1 MGTLVA
7 IVGPTAVGKSKLAL
21 HLAQSFVGEI
31 VSSDSCQVYRH
42 MDIGTAKPSQEER
55 GLVLHHLIDIVD
67 PDESFDLAMYQK
79 LAYQAID
86 DIHSR
91 GKLAIL
97 VGGSGLYVR
106 AVLGGYR
113 IPDAPPDY
121 ELRQTLEEKAKTE
134 GADALFGEL
143 QELDPAAAKSIDPKN
158 IRRVI
163 RAIEVHRITGQ
174 PYSELTKAE
183 PPKYDILTIGLT
195 IDRDKLYK
203 KIDDRVDRMMEMGLV
218 EEVKAL
224 IDKGYS
230 YELTSMCSLGYKQ
243 IGEHLQGQ
251 TTLNEAADKIKYET
265 HRFARHQ
272 YGWFRLKDDT
282 INWFDTSEDVEMR
295 IDNLVKGLIARA
307 D

>member
-7 IVGPTAVGKSKLAL
+7 IVGPTAVGKSNLAM
-21 HLAQSFVGEI
+21 HLAKVLGGEI
-31 VSSDSCQVYRH
+31 VSSDSCQVYRY
-42 MDIGTAKPSQEER
+42 MNIGTAKSSQNER
-55 GLVLHHLIDIVD
+55 DLIPHHLIDIID
-67 PDESFDLAMYQK
+67 PDEPFDLATYQK
-79 LAYQAID
+79 MAYQAID

-91 GKLAIL
+91 GKPAIL

-121 ELRQTLEEKAKTE
+121 ELRQTLEGKVKID
-134 GADALFGEL
+134 GANALLDEL
-143 QELDPAAAKSIDPKN
+143 RKIDLAASQSIDPKN

-163 RAIEVHRITGQ
+163 RAIEVYRITGQ

-203 KIDDRVDRMMEMGLV
+203 TIDARVDSMIEMGFID
-218 EEVKAL
+218 EVKIL

-230 YELTSMCSLGYKQ
+230 YDLTSMCSLGYKQ
-243 IGEHLQGQ
+243 IGEHLRGQ
-251 TTLNEAADKIKYET
+251 TTLNEATDKIKYET

-272 YGWFRLKDDT
+272 YAWFRLKDDT
-282 INWFDTSEDVEMR
+282 INWFDTSENVKKRVE
-295 IDNLVKGLIARA
+295 NLVHEFMSKAG
-307 D
+307 